1 MLQSTAEKKHLVLS
15 LYSGEWFENM
25 QSSELGNSAAVPYR
39 RETFVSKKI
48 ILDFDGDFN
57 LTDASSLSN
66 NAKAKSLSK
75 IKHDVDSIN
84 HTYDSISRSYLKE
97 YNVRYYNL
105 ARLNNKADS
114 LKAIK
119 EGDKVNFDTIYNK
132 LPSDRKLIVTND
144 ALSTV
149 QQELSDL
156 DFKSMMTSDADYII
170 RQHDIARSLLPD
182 ILLYRCSIRSHH
194 QKGRIGYTCHHI
206 GIGIYCLLHP

>member
-1 MLQSTAEKKHLVLS
+1 MPPSSLPTRVCCKVLQKKNTWCLVCIAENGLRICKAANWETVQLCLIAEKH
-15 LYSGEWFENM
+15 
-25 QSSELGNSAAVPYR
+25 
-39 RETFVSKKI
+39 FVSKKI
-48 ILDFDGDFN
+48 ILD
-57 LTDASSLSN
+57 LTVASTWQMLLLYPIMQRQRVCP
-66 NAKAKSLSK
+66 KS
-75 IKHDVDSIN
+75 KHDVDSIN
-84 HTYDSISRSYLKE
+84 HTYDSISRSYLQE

-156 DFKSMMTSDADYII
+156 TSS
-170 RQHDIARSLLPD
+170 R
-182 ILLYRCSIRSHH
+182 
-194 QKGRIGYTCHHI
+194 
-206 GIGIYCLLHP
+206 